1 LKKKINKMLS
11 FIDINLNDLTI
22 SQKNYLKDVKT
33 LTDLKLKMMEV
44 DYDQYIISSMNFK
57 RYSLKEFLESFG
69 IV

>member
-1 LKKKINKMLS
+1 MLS